1 MIEQSLL
8 NAMLQTGL
16 LAITIPVVLIVA
28 WKMYT
33 KRSLVPFF
41 VGIMVFITFSRMLE
55 MIPHAFFLLSNN
67 PISNAINANAV
78 LYVIYA
84 ALVAA
89 LFEETGRYLAFRFVL
104 TKHPNKET
112 AVTYGIGHGG
122 IECILVLGVTYIQYY
137 AYGQLINSGS
147 MDKMLSAY
155 KDSEQSVNALK
166 QLITNI
172 KGVTQFTCYMADL
185 ERISAIMVQISLSIL
200 VFQAVYVAG
209 RKYMYWI
216 AVILH
221 FLMDVPAALYQKK
234 LLGLLPTEIILFV
247 YAILVLALGIKIYQN
262 LKTGGSP
269 ADEIKKKNQKAFR
282 DIARGNYQSAKEKQ
296 KKDETK

>member
-1 MIEQSLL
+1 MIEQNIL
-8 NAMLQTGL
+8 NAMLQTGV

-33 KRSLVPFF
+33 KRSLVPFW
-41 VGIMVFITFSRMLE
+41 VGIMVFIAFSRMLE
-55 MIPHAFFLLSNN
+55 MIPHSLFLLSSN
-67 PISNAINANAV
+67 PVSKAINGNVV

-84 ALVAA
+84 ATVAA

-137 AYGQLINSGS
+137 AYGQLINNGS

-155 KDSEQSVNALK
+155 KDSSQSVDALN

-172 KGVTQFTCYMADL
+172 KGVTQMTCYMADL
-185 ERISAIMVQISLSIL
+185 ERISAMMVQVALSIL

-209 RKYMYWI
+209 KKYMYWV
-216 AVILH
+216 AVALH
-221 FLMDVPAALYQKK
+221 FLMDVPAALYQKGVLK
-234 LLGLLPTEIILFV
+234 LLPTEIILFV
-247 YAILVLALGIKIYQN
+247 YAALVLALGVKIYQG
-262 LKTGGSP
+262 LKTGGTP
-269 ADEIKKKNQKAFR
+269 ADVQKKKNQKAFSE
-282 DIARGNYQSAKEKQ
+282 IANGNYKSAGAQ
-296 KKDETK
+296 DHKDDH

>member
-1 MIEQSLL
+1 MIEQNIL
-8 NAMLQTGL
+8 NAMLQTGV

-33 KRSLVPFF
+33 KRSLVPFW
-41 VGIMVFITFSRMLE
+41 VGIMVFIAFSRMLE
-55 MIPHAFFLLSNN
+55 MIPHSLFLLSSN
-67 PISNAINANAV
+67 PVSKAINGNVV

-84 ALVAA
+84 ATVAA

-137 AYGQLINSGS
+137 AYGQLINNGS

-155 KDSEQSVNALK
+155 KDSSQSVDALN

-172 KGVTQFTCYMADL
+172 KGVTQMTCYMADL
-185 ERISAIMVQISLSIL
+185 ERISAMMVQVALSIL

-209 RKYMYWI
+209 KKYMYWV
-216 AVILH
+216 AVALH
-221 FLMDVPAALYQKK
+221 FLTDVPAALYQKGVLK
-234 LLGLLPTEIILFV
+234 LLPTEIILFV
-247 YAILVLALGIKIYQN
+247 YAALVLALGVKIYQG
-262 LKTGGSP
+262 LKTGGTP
-269 ADEIKKKNQKAFR
+269 ADVQKKKNQKAFSE
-282 DIARGNYQSAKEKQ
+282 IANGNYKSAGAQ
-296 KKDETK
+296 DHKDDH

>member
-1 MIEQSLL
+1 MIEQNIL

-33 KRSLVPFF
+33 KRSLVPFW
-41 VGIMVFITFSRMLE
+41 VGVMVFIAFSRMLE
-55 MIPHAFFLLSNN
+55 MIPHSLFLLSSN
-67 PISNAINANAV
+67 PVSKEINGNVV

-84 ALVAA
+84 ATVAA

-137 AYGQLINSGS
+137 AYGQLINNGS

-155 KDSEQSVNALK
+155 KDSSQSVDALN

-172 KGVTQFTCYMADL
+172 KGVTQMTCYMADL
-185 ERISAIMVQISLSIL
+185 ERISAMMVQVALSIL

-209 RKYMYWI
+209 KKYMYWV
-216 AVILH
+216 AVALH
-221 FLMDVPAALYQKK
+221 FLMDVPAALYQKGVLK
-234 LLGLLPTEIILFV
+234 LLPTEIILFV
-247 YAILVLALGIKIYQN
+247 YAALVLAFGVKIYQG
-262 LKTGGSP
+262 LKTGGTP
-269 ADEIKKKNQKAFR
+269 ADVQKKKNQKAFSE
-282 DIARGNYQSAKEKQ
+282 IANGNYKSAGAQ
-296 KKDETK
+296 DHKDDH

>member
-1 MIEQSLL
+1 MIEQNIL
-8 NAMLQTGL
+8 NAMLQTGV

-33 KRSLVPFF
+33 KRILVPFW
-41 VGIMVFITFSRMLE
+41 VGIMVFIAFSRMLE
-55 MIPHAFFLLSNN
+55 MIPHSLFLLSSN
-67 PISNAINANAV
+67 PVSKAINGNVV

-84 ALVAA
+84 ATVAA

-122 IECILVLGVTYIQYY
+122 IECVLVLGVTYIQYY

-147 MDKMLSAY
+147 MDKMLSAF
-155 KDSEQSVNALK
+155 KDSSQSVDALN

-172 KGVTQFTCYMADL
+172 KGVTKMTCYMADL
-185 ERISAIMVQISLSIL
+185 ERISAMMVQIALSIL

-209 RKYMYWI
+209 KKYMYWV
-216 AVILH
+216 AVALH
-221 FLMDVPAALYQKK
+221 FLTDVPAALYQKGVLK
-234 LLGLLPTEIILFV
+234 LLPTEIILFV
-247 YAILVLALGIKIYQN
+247 YAALVLALGVKIYQG
-262 LKTGGSP
+262 LKTGGTP
-269 ADEIKKKNQKAFR
+269 ADVQKKKNQKAFSE
-282 DIARGNYQSAKEKQ
+282 IANGNYKSAGAQ
-296 KKDETK
+296 DHKDDH

>member
-1 MIEQSLL
+1 
-8 NAMLQTGL
+8 MLQTGL

-33 KRSLVPFF
+33 KRSLVPFW
-41 VGIMVFITFSRMLE
+41 VGVMVFIAFSRMLE
-55 MIPHAFFLLSNN
+55 MIPHSLFLLSSN
-67 PISNAINANAV
+67 PVSKAINGNVV

-84 ALVAA
+84 ATVAA

-137 AYGQLINSGS
+137 AYGQLINNGS

-155 KDSEQSVNALK
+155 KDSSQSVDALN

-172 KGVTQFTCYMADL
+172 KGVTQMTCYMADL
-185 ERISAIMVQISLSIL
+185 ERISAMMVQVALSIL

-209 RKYMYWI
+209 KKYMYWV
-216 AVILH
+216 AVALH
-221 FLMDVPAALYQKK
+221 FLMDVPAALYQKSVLK
-234 LLGLLPTEIILFV
+234 LLPTEIILFV
-247 YAILVLALGIKIYQN
+247 YAALVLALGVKIYQG
-262 LKTGGSP
+262 LKTGGTP
-269 ADEIKKKNQKAFR
+269 ADVQKKKNQKAFSE
-282 DIARGNYQSAKEKQ
+282 IANGNYKSAGAQ
-296 KKDETK
+296 DHKDDH

>member
-1 MIEQSLL
+1 
-8 NAMLQTGL
+8 MLQTGV

-33 KRSLVPFF
+33 KRSLVPFW
-41 VGIMVFITFSRMLE
+41 VGIMVFIAFSRMLE
-55 MIPHAFFLLSNN
+55 MIPHSLFLLSSN
-67 PISNAINANAV
+67 PVSKAINGNVV

-84 ALVAA
+84 ATVAA

-122 IECILVLGVTYIQYY
+122 IECVLVLGVTYIQYY

-155 KDSEQSVNALK
+155 KDSSQSVDALN

-172 KGVTQFTCYMADL
+172 KVVTKMTCYMADL
-185 ERISAIMVQISLSIL
+185 ERISAMMVQIALSIL

-209 RKYMYWI
+209 KKYMYWV
-216 AVILH
+216 AVALH
-221 FLMDVPAALYQKK
+221 FLTDVPAALYQKGVLK
-234 LLGLLPTEIILFV
+234 LLPTEIILFV
-247 YAILVLALGIKIYQN
+247 YAALVLALGVKIYQG
-262 LKTGGSP
+262 LKTGGTP
-269 ADEIKKKNQKAFR
+269 ADVQKKKNQKAFSE
-282 DIARGNYQSAKEKQ
+282 IANGNYKSAGAQ
-296 KKDETK
+296 DHKDDH

>member
-1 MIEQSLL
+1 
-8 NAMLQTGL
+8 MLQTGL

-33 KRSLVPFF
+33 KRSLVPFW
-41 VGIMVFITFSRMLE
+41 VGVMVFIAFSRMLE
-55 MIPHAFFLLSNN
+55 MIPHSLFLLSSN
-67 PISNAINANAV
+67 PVSKAINGNVV

-84 ALVAA
+84 ATVAA

-137 AYGQLINSGS
+137 AYGQLINNGS

-155 KDSEQSVNALK
+155 QG
-166 QLITNI
+166 QLTVCGCI
-172 KGVTQFTCYMADL
+172 KPADHQYQGGNTETCYMADL
-185 ERISAIMVQISLSIL
+185 ERISAMMVQVALSIL

-209 RKYMYWI
+209 KKYMYWV
-216 AVILH
+216 AVALH
-221 FLMDVPAALYQKK
+221 FLMDVPAALYQKGVLK
-234 LLGLLPTEIILFV
+234 LLPTEIILFV
-247 YAILVLALGIKIYQN
+247 YAALVLAFGVKIYQG
-262 LKTGGSP
+262 LKTGGTP
-269 ADEIKKKNQKAFR
+269 ADVQKKKNQKAFSE
-282 DIARGNYQSAKEKQ
+282 IANGNYKSAGAQ
-296 KKDETK
+296 DHKDDH

>member
-1 MIEQSLL
+1 MIEQNIL
-8 NAMLQTGL
+8 NAMLQTGV

-33 KRSLVPFF
+33 KRSLVPFW
-41 VGIMVFITFSRMLE
+41 VGIMVFIAFSRMLE
-55 MIPHAFFLLSNN
+55 MIPHSLFLLSSN
-67 PISNAINANAV
+67 PVSKAINGNVV

-84 ALVAA
+84 ATVAA

-112 AVTYGIGHGG
+112 AVTYGIGHGA
-122 IECILVLGVTYIQYY
+122 IECVPVLGVTYIQYY

-155 KDSEQSVNALK
+155 KDSSQSVDALN

-172 KGVTQFTCYMADL
+172 KGVTKMTCYMADL
-185 ERISAIMVQISLSIL
+185 ERISAMMVQIALSIL

-209 RKYMYWI
+209 KKYMYWV
-216 AVILH
+216 AVALH
-221 FLMDVPAALYQKK
+221 FLMDVPAALYQKGVLK
-234 LLGLLPTEIILFV
+234 LLPTEIILFV
-247 YAILVLALGIKIYQN
+247 YAALVLALGVKIYQG
-262 LKTGGSP
+262 LKTGGTP
-269 ADEIKKKNQKAFR
+269 ADVQKKKNQKAFSE
-282 DIARGNYQSAKEKQ
+282 IANGNYKSAGAQ
-296 KKDETK
+296 DHKDDH

>member
-1 MIEQSLL
+1 MIEQNIL
-8 NAMLQTGL
+8 NAMLQTGV

-33 KRSLVPFF
+33 KRSLVPFW
-41 VGIMVFITFSRMLE
+41 VGIMVFIAFSRMLE
-55 MIPHAFFLLSNN
+55 MIPHSLFLLSSN
-67 PISNAINANAV
+67 PVSKAINGNVV

-84 ALVAA
+84 ATVAA

-122 IECILVLGVTYIQYY
+122 IECVLVLGVTYIQYY

-155 KDSEQSVNALK
+155 KDSSQSVDALN

-172 KGVTQFTCYMADL
+172 KEVTKMTCYMADL
-185 ERISAIMVQISLSIL
+185 ERISAMMVQIALSIL

-209 RKYMYWI
+209 KKYMYWV
-216 AVILH
+216 AVALH
-221 FLMDVPAALYQKK
+221 FLTDVPAALYQKGVLK
-234 LLGLLPTEIILFV
+234 LLPTEIILFV
-247 YAILVLALGIKIYQN
+247 YAALVLALGVKIYQG
-262 LKTGGSP
+262 LKTGGTP
-269 ADEIKKKNQKAFR
+269 ADVQKKKNQKAFSE
-282 DIARGNYQSAKEKQ
+282 IANGNYKSAGAQ
-296 KKDETK
+296 DHKDDH

>member
-1 MIEQSLL
+1 MIEQNIL
-8 NAMLQTGL
+8 NAMLQTGV

-33 KRSLVPFF
+33 KRSLVPFW
-41 VGIMVFITFSRMLE
+41 VGIMVFIAFSRMLE
-55 MIPHAFFLLSNN
+55 MIPHSLFLLSSN
-67 PISNAINANAV
+67 PVSKAINGNVV

-84 ALVAA
+84 ATVAA

-122 IECILVLGVTYIQYY
+122 IECVLVLGVTYIQYY

-155 KDSEQSVNALK
+155 KDSSQSVDALN

-172 KGVTQFTCYMADL
+172 KGVTKMTCYMADL
-185 ERISAIMVQISLSIL
+185 ERISAMMVQIALSIL

-209 RKYMYWI
+209 KKYMYWV
-216 AVILH
+216 AVALH
-221 FLMDVPAALYQKK
+221 FLTDVPAALYQKGVLK
-234 LLGLLPTEIILFV
+234 LLPTEIILFV
-247 YAILVLALGIKIYQN
+247 YAALVLALGVKIYQG
-262 LKTGGSP
+262 LKTGGTP
-269 ADEIKKKNQKAFR
+269 ADVQKKKNPKAFSE
-282 DIARGNYQSAKEKQ
+282 IANGNYKSAGAQ
-296 KKDETK
+296 DHKDDH

>member
-1 MIEQSLL
+1 MIEQNIL
-8 NAMLQTGL
+8 NAMLQTGV

-33 KRSLVPFF
+33 KRSLVPFW
-41 VGIMVFITFSRMLE
+41 VGIMVFIAFSRMLE
-55 MIPHAFFLLSNN
+55 MIPHSLFLLSSN
-67 PISNAINANAV
+67 PVSKAINGNVV

-84 ALVAA
+84 ATVAA

-122 IECILVLGVTYIQYY
+122 IECVLVLGVTYIQYY

-155 KDSEQSVNALK
+155 KDSSQSVDALN

-172 KGVTQFTCYMADL
+172 KGVTKMTCYMADL
-185 ERISAIMVQISLSIL
+185 ERISAMMVQIALSIL

-209 RKYMYWI
+209 KKYMYWV
-216 AVILH
+216 AVALH
-221 FLMDVPAALYQKK
+221 FLMDVPAALYQKGVLK
-234 LLGLLPTEIILFV
+234 LLPTEIILFV
-247 YAILVLALGIKIYQN
+247 YAALVLALGVKIYQG
-262 LKTGGSP
+262 LKTGGTP
-269 ADEIKKKNQKAFR
+269 ADVQKRKNQKAFSE
-282 DIARGNYQSAKEKQ
+282 IANGNYKSAGAQ
-296 KKDETK
+296 DHKDDH

>member
-1 MIEQSLL
+1 
-8 NAMLQTGL
+8 MLQTGL

-33 KRSLVPFF
+33 KRSLVPFW
-41 VGIMVFITFSRMLE
+41 VGIMVFIAFSRMLE
-55 MIPHAFFLLSNN
+55 MIPHSIFLLSNTPLSRAVN
-67 PISNAINANAV
+67 GNVV

-84 ALVAA
+84 AAVAA

-122 IECILVLGVTYIQYY
+122 IECILVLGVSYIQYY

-155 KDSEQSVNALK
+155 KDSSQSLDALN

-172 KGVTQFTCYMADL
+172 KGVTQMTCYLADL
-185 ERISAIMVQISLSIL
+185 ERISALMVQIALSIL

-209 RKYMYWI
+209 KKYMYWV
-216 AVILH
+216 AVALH
-221 FLMDVPAALYQKK
+221 FLMDVPAALYQKGVLK
-234 LLGLLPTEIILFV
+234 LVPTEIILFV
-247 YAILVLALGIKIYQN
+247 YAVLVLALGVKIYQG
-262 LKTGGSP
+262 LKTGGTP
-269 ADEIKKKNQKAFR
+269 ADVQKKKNKKAFSE
-282 DIARGNYQSAKEKQ
+282 IANGNYKSAGAQDQ
-296 KKDETK
+296 KDDH

>member
-1 MIEQSLL
+1 MIEQNIL

-33 KRSLVPFF
+33 KRSLVPFW
-41 VGIMVFITFSRMLE
+41 VGVMVFIAFSRMLE
-55 MIPHAFFLLSNN
+55 MIPHSLFLLSSN
-67 PISNAINANAV
+67 PVSKAINGNVV

-84 ALVAA
+84 ATVAA

-137 AYGQLINSGS
+137 AYGQLINNGS

-155 KDSEQSVNALK
+155 KDSSQSVDALN
-166 QLITNI
+166 QLIANI
-172 KGVTQFTCYMADL
+172 KGVTQMTCYMADL
-185 ERISAIMVQISLSIL
+185 ERISAMMVQVALSIL

-209 RKYMYWI
+209 KKYMYWV
-216 AVILH
+216 AVALH
-221 FLMDVPAALYQKK
+221 FLMDVPAALYQKGVLK
-234 LLGLLPTEIILFV
+234 LLPTEIILFV
-247 YAILVLALGIKIYQN
+247 YAALVLALGVKIYQG
-262 LKTGGSP
+262 LKTGGTP
-269 ADEIKKKNQKAFR
+269 ADVQKKKNQKAFSE
-282 DIARGNYQSAKEKQ
+282 IANGNYKSAGAQ
-296 KKDETK
+296 DHKDDH

>member
-1 MIEQSLL
+1 MIEQNIL
-8 NAMLQTGL
+8 NAMLQTGV

-33 KRSLVPFF
+33 KRSLVPFW
-41 VGIMVFITFSRMLE
+41 VGIMVFIAFSRMLE
-55 MIPHAFFLLSNN
+55 MIPHSLFLLSSN
-67 PISNAINANAV
+67 PVSKAINGNVV

-84 ALVAA
+84 VTVAA

-122 IECILVLGVTYIQYY
+122 IECVLVLGVTYIQYY

-155 KDSEQSVNALK
+155 KDSSQSVDALN

-172 KGVTQFTCYMADL
+172 KGVTKMTCYMADL
-185 ERISAIMVQISLSIL
+185 ERISAMMVQIALSIL

-209 RKYMYWI
+209 KKYMYWV
-216 AVILH
+216 AVALH
-221 FLMDVPAALYQKK
+221 FLTDVPAALYQKGVLK
-234 LLGLLPTEIILFV
+234 LLPTEIILFV
-247 YAILVLALGIKIYQN
+247 YAALVLALGVKIYQG
-262 LKTGGSP
+262 LKTGGTP
-269 ADEIKKKNQKAFR
+269 ADVQKKKNQKAFSE
-282 DIARGNYQSAKEKQ
+282 IANGNYKSAGAQ
-296 KKDETK
+296 DHKDDH

>member
-1 MIEQSLL
+1 MIEQNIL
-8 NAMLQTGL
+8 NAMLQTGV

-33 KRSLVPFF
+33 KRSLVPFW
-41 VGIMVFITFSRMLE
+41 VGIMVFIAFSRMLE
-55 MIPHAFFLLSNN
+55 MIPHSLFLLSSN
-67 PISNAINANAV
+67 PVSKAINGNVV

-84 ALVAA
+84 ATVAA

-122 IECILVLGVTYIQYY
+122 IECVLVLGVTYIQYY

-155 KDSEQSVNALK
+155 KDSSQSVDALN

-172 KGVTQFTCYMADL
+172 KGVTKMTCYMADL
-185 ERISAIMVQISLSIL
+185 ERISAMMVQIALSIL

-209 RKYMYWI
+209 KKYMYWV
-216 AVILH
+216 AVALH
-221 FLMDVPAALYQKK
+221 FLMDVPAALYQKGVLK
-234 LLGLLPTEIILFV
+234 LLPTEIILFV
-247 YAILVLALGIKIYQN
+247 YAALVLALGVKIYQG
-262 LKTGGSP
+262 LKTGGTP
-269 ADEIKKKNQKAFR
+269 ADVQKRKNHQTPSVMNFPKAK
-282 DIARGNYQSAKEKQ
+282 AHVCL
-296 KKDETK
+296 

>member
-1 MIEQSLL
+1 MIEQNIL

-33 KRSLVPFF
+33 KRSLVPFW
-41 VGIMVFITFSRMLE
+41 VGVMVFIAFSRMLE
-55 MIPHAFFLLSNN
+55 MIPHSLFLLSSN
-67 PISNAINANAV
+67 PVSKAINGNVV

-84 ALVAA
+84 ATVAA

-137 AYGQLINSGS
+137 AYGQLINNGS

-155 KDSEQSVNALK
+155 KDSSQSVDALN

-172 KGVTQFTCYMADL
+172 KGVTQMTCYMADL
-185 ERISAIMVQISLSIL
+185 ERISAMMVQVALSIL

-209 RKYMYWI
+209 KKYMYWV
-216 AVILH
+216 AVALH
-221 FLMDVPAALYQKK
+221 FLMDVPAALYQKGVLK
-234 LLGLLPTEIILFV
+234 LLSTEIILFV
-247 YAILVLALGIKIYQN
+247 YAALVLAFGVKIYQG
-262 LKTGGSP
+262 LKTGGTP
-269 ADEIKKKNQKAFR
+269 ADVQKKKNQKAFSE
-282 DIARGNYQSAKEKQ
+282 IANGNYKSAGAQ
-296 KKDETK
+296 DHKDDH

>member
-1 MIEQSLL
+1 MIEQNIL
-8 NAMLQTGL
+8 NAMLQTGV

-33 KRSLVPFF
+33 KRSLVPFW
-41 VGIMVFITFSRMLE
+41 VGIMVFIAFSRLLE
-55 MIPHAFFLLSNN
+55 MIPHSLFLLSSN
-67 PISNAINANAV
+67 PVSKAINGNVV

-84 ALVAA
+84 ATVAA

-122 IECILVLGVTYIQYY
+122 IECVLVLGVTYIQYY

-155 KDSEQSVNALK
+155 KDSSQSVDALN

-172 KGVTQFTCYMADL
+172 KGVTKMTCYMADL
-185 ERISAIMVQISLSIL
+185 ERISAMMVQIALSIL

-209 RKYMYWI
+209 KKYMYWV
-216 AVILH
+216 AVALH
-221 FLMDVPAALYQKK
+221 FLMDVPAALYQKGVLK
-234 LLGLLPTEIILFV
+234 LLPTEIILFV
-247 YAILVLALGIKIYQN
+247 YAALVLALGVKIYQG
-262 LKTGGSP
+262 LKTGGTP
-269 ADEIKKKNQKAFR
+269 ADVQKKKNQKAFSE
-282 DIARGNYQSAKEKQ
+282 IANGNYKSAGAQ
-296 KKDETK
+296 DHKDDH

>member
-1 MIEQSLL
+1 MIEQNIL

-28 WKMYT
+28 WKLYT
-33 KRSLVPFF
+33 KRSLVPFW
-41 VGIMVFITFSRMLE
+41 VGVMVFIAFSRMLE
-55 MIPHAFFLLSNN
+55 MIPHSLFLLSSN
-67 PISNAINANAV
+67 PVSKAINGNVV

-84 ALVAA
+84 ATVAA

-137 AYGQLINSGS
+137 AYGQLINNGS

-155 KDSEQSVNALK
+155 KDSSQSVDALN

-172 KGVTQFTCYMADL
+172 KGVTQMTCYMADL
-185 ERISAIMVQISLSIL
+185 ERISAMMVQVALSIL

-209 RKYMYWI
+209 KKYMYWV
-216 AVILH
+216 AVALH
-221 FLMDVPAALYQKK
+221 FLMDVPAALYQKSVLK
-234 LLGLLPTEIILFV
+234 LLPTEIILFV
-247 YAILVLALGIKIYQN
+247 YAALVLALGVKIYQG
-262 LKTGGSP
+262 LKTGGTP
-269 ADEIKKKNQKAFR
+269 ADVQKKKNQKAFSE
-282 DIARGNYQSAKEKQ
+282 IANGNYKSAGAQ
-296 KKDETK
+296 DHKDDH

>member
-1 MIEQSLL
+1 MIEQNIL

-33 KRSLVPFF
+33 KRSLVPFW
-41 VGIMVFITFSRMLE
+41 VGVMVFIAFSRMLE
-55 MIPHAFFLLSNN
+55 MIPHSLFLLSSN
-67 PISNAINANAV
+67 PVSKAINGNVV

-84 ALVAA
+84 ATVDA

-137 AYGQLINSGS
+137 AYGQLINNGS

-155 KDSEQSVNALK
+155 KDSSQSVDALN

-172 KGVTQFTCYMADL
+172 KGVTQMTCYMADL
-185 ERISAIMVQISLSIL
+185 ERISAMMVQVALSIL

-209 RKYMYWI
+209 KKYMYWV
-216 AVILH
+216 AVALH
-221 FLMDVPAALYQKK
+221 FLMDVPAALYQKGVLK
-234 LLGLLPTEIILFV
+234 LLPTEIILFV
-247 YAILVLALGIKIYQN
+247 YAALVLALGVKIYQG
-262 LKTGGSP
+262 LKTGGTP
-269 ADEIKKKNQKAFR
+269 ADVQKKKNQKAFSE
-282 DIARGNYQSAKEKQ
+282 IANGNYKSAGAQ
-296 KKDETK
+296 DHKDDH

>member
-1 MIEQSLL
+1 MIEQNIL

-33 KRSLVPFF
+33 KRSLVPFW
-41 VGIMVFITFSRMLE
+41 VGVMVFIAFSRMLE
-55 MIPHAFFLLSNN
+55 MIPHSLFLLSSN
-67 PISNAINANAV
+67 PVSKAINGNVV

-84 ALVAA
+84 ATVAA

-137 AYGQLINSGS
+137 AYGQLINNGS

-155 KDSEQSVNALK
+155 KDSSQSVDALN

-172 KGVTQFTCYMADL
+172 KGVTKMTCYMADL
-185 ERISAIMVQISLSIL
+185 ERISAMMVQIALSIL

-209 RKYMYWI
+209 KKYMYWV
-216 AVILH
+216 AVALH
-221 FLMDVPAALYQKK
+221 FLTDVPAALYQKGVLK
-234 LLGLLPTEIILFV
+234 LLPTEIILFV
-247 YAILVLALGIKIYQN
+247 YAALVLALGVKIYQG
-262 LKTGGSP
+262 LKTGGTP
-269 ADEIKKKNQKAFR
+269 ADVQKKKNQKAFSE
-282 DIARGNYQSAKEKQ
+282 IANGNYKSAGAQ
-296 KKDETK
+296 DHKDDH

>member
-1 MIEQSLL
+1 MIEQNIL

-33 KRSLVPFF
+33 KRSLVPFW
-41 VGIMVFITFSRMLE
+41 VGVMVFIAFSRMLE
-55 MIPHAFFLLSNN
+55 MIPHSLFLLSSN
-67 PISNAINANAV
+67 PVSKAINGNVV

-84 ALVAA
+84 ATVAA

-137 AYGQLINSGS
+137 AYGQLINNGS

-155 KDSEQSVNALK
+155 KDSSQSVDALN

-172 KGVTQFTCYMADL
+172 KGVTQMTCYMADL
-185 ERISAIMVQISLSIL
+185 ERISAMMVQVALSIL

-209 RKYMYWI
+209 KKYMYWV
-216 AVILH
+216 AVALH
-221 FLMDVPAALYQKK
+221 FLMDVPAALYQKGILK
-234 LLGLLPTEIILFV
+234 LLPTEIILFV
-247 YAILVLALGIKIYQN
+247 YAALVLALGVKIYQG
-262 LKTGGSP
+262 LKTGGTP
-269 ADEIKKKNQKAFR
+269 ADVQKKKNQKAFSE
-282 DIARGNYQSAKEKQ
+282 IANGNYKSAGAQ
-296 KKDETK
+296 DHKDDH

>member
-1 MIEQSLL
+1 MIEQNIL

-33 KRSLVPFF
+33 KRSLVPFW
-41 VGIMVFITFSRMLE
+41 VGVMVFIAFSRMLE
-55 MIPHAFFLLSNN
+55 MIPHSLFLLSSN
-67 PISNAINANAV
+67 PVSKAINGNVV

-84 ALVAA
+84 ATVAA

-122 IECILVLGVTYIQYY
+122 IECVLVLGVTYIQYY

-155 KDSEQSVNALK
+155 KDSSQSVYALN

-172 KGVTQFTCYMADL
+172 KGVTKMTCYMADL
-185 ERISAIMVQISLSIL
+185 ERISAMMVQIALSIL

-209 RKYMYWI
+209 KKYMYWV
-216 AVILH
+216 AVALH
-221 FLMDVPAALYQKK
+221 FLTDVPAALYQKGVLK
-234 LLGLLPTEIILFV
+234 LLPTEIILFV
-247 YAILVLALGIKIYQN
+247 YAALVLALGVKIYQG
-262 LKTGGSP
+262 LKTGGTP
-269 ADEIKKKNQKAFR
+269 ADVQKKKNQKAFSE
-282 DIARGNYQSAKEKQ
+282 IANGNYKSAGAQ
-296 KKDETK
+296 DHKDDH

>member
-1 MIEQSLL
+1 MIEQNIL
-8 NAMLQTGL
+8 NAMLQTGV

-33 KRSLVPFF
+33 KRSLVPFW
-41 VGIMVFITFSRMLE
+41 VGIMVFIAFSRMLE
-55 MIPHAFFLLSNN
+55 MIPHSLFLLSSN
-67 PISNAINANAV
+67 PVSKAINGNVV

-84 ALVAA
+84 ATVAA
-89 LFEETGRYLAFRFVL
+89 LFEESGRYLAFRFVL

-122 IECILVLGVTYIQYY
+122 IECVLVLGVTYIQYY

-155 KDSEQSVNALK
+155 KDSSQSVDALN

-172 KGVTQFTCYMADL
+172 KGVTKMTCYMADL
-185 ERISAIMVQISLSIL
+185 ERISAMMVQIALSIL

-209 RKYMYWI
+209 KKYMYWV
-216 AVILH
+216 AVALH
-221 FLMDVPAALYQKK
+221 FLTDVPAALYQKGVLK
-234 LLGLLPTEIILFV
+234 LLPTEIILFV
-247 YAILVLALGIKIYQN
+247 YAALVLALGVKIYQG
-262 LKTGGSP
+262 LKTGGTP
-269 ADEIKKKNQKAFR
+269 ADVQKKKNQKAFSE
-282 DIARGNYQSAKEKQ
+282 IANGNYKSAGAQ
-296 KKDETK
+296 DHKDDH

>member
-1 MIEQSLL
+1 MIEQNIL
-8 NAMLQTGL
+8 NAMLQTGV

-33 KRSLVPFF
+33 KRSLVPFW
-41 VGIMVFITFSRMLE
+41 VGIMVFIAFSRMLE
-55 MIPHAFFLLSNN
+55 MIPHSLFLLSSN
-67 PISNAINANAV
+67 PVSKAINGNVV

-84 ALVAA
+84 ATVAA

-122 IECILVLGVTYIQYY
+122 IECVLVLGVTYIQYY

-155 KDSEQSVNALK
+155 KDSSQSVDALN

-172 KGVTQFTCYMADL
+172 KGVTKMTCYMADL
-185 ERISAIMVQISLSIL
+185 ERISAMMVQIALSIL

-209 RKYMYWI
+209 KKYMYWV
-216 AVILH
+216 AVALH
-221 FLMDVPAALYQKK
+221 FLTDVPAALYQKGVLK
-234 LLGLLPTEIILFV
+234 LLPTETILFV
-247 YAILVLALGIKIYQN
+247 YAALVLALGVKIYQG
-262 LKTGGSP
+262 LKTGGTP
-269 ADEIKKKNQKAFR
+269 ADVQKKKNQKAFSE
-282 DIARGNYQSAKEKQ
+282 IANGNYKSAGAQ
-296 KKDETK
+296 DHKDDH

>member
-1 MIEQSLL
+1 MIEQNIL
-8 NAMLQTGL
+8 NAMLQTGV

-33 KRSLVPFF
+33 KRSLVPFW
-41 VGIMVFITFSRMLE
+41 VGIMVFIAFSRMLE
-55 MIPHAFFLLSNN
+55 MIPHSLFLLSSN
-67 PISNAINANAV
+67 PVSKAINGNVV

-84 ALVAA
+84 ATVAA

-104 TKHPNKET
+104 TKHPNKES

-122 IECILVLGVTYIQYY
+122 IECVLVLGVTYIQYY

-155 KDSEQSVNALK
+155 KDSSQSVDALN

-172 KGVTQFTCYMADL
+172 KGVTKMTCYMADL
-185 ERISAIMVQISLSIL
+185 ERISAMMVQIALSIL

-209 RKYMYWI
+209 KKYMYWV
-216 AVILH
+216 AVALH
-221 FLMDVPAALYQKK
+221 FLMDVPAALYQKGVLK
-234 LLGLLPTEIILFV
+234 LLPTEIILFV
-247 YAILVLALGIKIYQN
+247 YAALVFALGVKIYQG
-262 LKTGGSP
+262 LKTGGTP
-269 ADEIKKKNQKAFR
+269 ADVQKKKNQKAFSE
-282 DIARGNYQSAKEKQ
+282 IANGNYKSAGAQ
-296 KKDETK
+296 DHKDDH

>member
-1 MIEQSLL
+1 MIEQNIL

-33 KRSLVPFF
+33 KRSLVPFW
-41 VGIMVFITFSRMLE
+41 VGVMVFIAFSRMLE
-55 MIPHAFFLLSNN
+55 MIPHSLFLLSSN
-67 PISNAINANAV
+67 PVSKAINGNVV

-84 ALVAA
+84 ATVAA

-137 AYGQLINSGS
+137 AYGQLINNGS

-155 KDSEQSVNALK
+155 KDSSQSVDALN

-172 KGVTQFTCYMADL
+172 KGVTKMTCYMADL
-185 ERISAIMVQISLSIL
+185 ERISAMMVQVALSIL

-209 RKYMYWI
+209 KKYMYWV
-216 AVILH
+216 AVALH
-221 FLMDVPAALYQKK
+221 FLMDVPAALYQKGVLK
-234 LLGLLPTEIILFV
+234 LLPTEIILFV
-247 YAILVLALGIKIYQN
+247 YAALVLAFGVKIYQG
-262 LKTGGSP
+262 LKTGGTP
-269 ADEIKKKNQKAFR
+269 ADVQKKKNQKAFSE
-282 DIARGNYQSAKEKQ
+282 IANGNYKSAGAQ
-296 KKDETK
+296 DHKDDH

>member
-1 MIEQSLL
+1 MIEQNIL
-8 NAMLQTGL
+8 NAMLQTGV

-33 KRSLVPFF
+33 KRSLVPFW
-41 VGIMVFITFSRMLE
+41 VGIMVFIAFSRMLE
-55 MIPHAFFLLSNN
+55 MIPHSLFLLSSN
-67 PISNAINANAV
+67 PVSKAINGNVV

-84 ALVAA
+84 ATVAA

-112 AVTYGIGHGG
+112 AVTYGICHGG
-122 IECILVLGVTYIQYY
+122 IECVLVLGVTYIQYY

-155 KDSEQSVNALK
+155 KDSSQSVDALN

-172 KGVTQFTCYMADL
+172 KGVTKMTCYMADL
-185 ERISAIMVQISLSIL
+185 ERISAMMVQIALSIL

-209 RKYMYWI
+209 KKYMYWV
-216 AVILH
+216 AVALH
-221 FLMDVPAALYQKK
+221 FLTDVPAALYQKGVLK
-234 LLGLLPTEIILFV
+234 LLPTEIILFV
-247 YAILVLALGIKIYQN
+247 YAALVLALGVKIYQG
-262 LKTGGSP
+262 LKTGGTP
-269 ADEIKKKNQKAFR
+269 ADVQKKKNQKAFSE
-282 DIARGNYQSAKEKQ
+282 IANGNYKSAGAQ
-296 KKDETK
+296 DHKDDH

>member
-55 MIPHAFFLLSNN
+55 MIPHSLFLLSSN
-67 PISNAINANAV
+67 PVSKAINGNII
-78 LYVIYA
+78 LYTVYA
-84 ALVAA
+84 ALIAA

-137 AYGQLINSGS
+137 AASHLSCHDRTSGQIHEKAHG
-147 MDKMLSAY
+147 
-155 KDSEQSVNALK
+155 QNACC
-166 QLITNI
+166 I
-172 KGVTQFTCYMADL
+172 
-185 ERISAIMVQISLSIL
+185 
-200 VFQAVYVAG
+200 
-209 RKYMYWI
+209 
-216 AVILH
+216 
-221 FLMDVPAALYQKK
+221 
-234 LLGLLPTEIILFV
+234 
-247 YAILVLALGIKIYQN
+247 
-262 LKTGGSP
+262 
-269 ADEIKKKNQKAFR
+269 
-282 DIARGNYQSAKEKQ
+282 
-296 KKDETK
+296 

>member
-1 MIEQSLL
+1 MIEQNIL
-8 NAMLQTGL
+8 NAVLQTGV

-33 KRSLVPFF
+33 KRSLVPFW
-41 VGIMVFITFSRMLE
+41 VGIMVFIAFSRMLE
-55 MIPHAFFLLSNN
+55 MIPHSLFLLSSN
-67 PISNAINANAV
+67 PVSKAINGNV
-78 LYVIYA
+78 LLYVISA
-84 ALVAA
+84 ATVAA

-122 IECILVLGVTYIQYY
+122 IECVLVLGVTYIQYY

-155 KDSEQSVNALK
+155 KDSSQSVDALN

-172 KGVTQFTCYMADL
+172 KGVTKMTCYMADL
-185 ERISAIMVQISLSIL
+185 ERISAMMVQIALSIL

-209 RKYMYWI
+209 KKYMYWV
-216 AVILH
+216 AVALH
-221 FLMDVPAALYQKK
+221 FLTDVPAALYQKGVLK
-234 LLGLLPTEIILFV
+234 LLPTEIILFV
-247 YAILVLALGIKIYQN
+247 YAALVLALGVKIYQG
-262 LKTGGSP
+262 LKTGGTP
-269 ADEIKKKNQKAFR
+269 ADVQKKKNQKAFSE
-282 DIARGNYQSAKEKQ
+282 IANGNYKSAGAQ
-296 KKDETK
+296 DHKDDH

>member
-1 MIEQSLL
+1 MIEQNIL
-8 NAMLQTGL
+8 NAMLQTGV

-33 KRSLVPFF
+33 KRSLVPFW
-41 VGIMVFITFSRMLE
+41 VGIMVFIAFSRMLE
-55 MIPHAFFLLSNN
+55 MIPHSLFLLSSN
-67 PISNAINANAV
+67 PVSKAINGNVV

-84 ALVAA
+84 ATVAA

-122 IECILVLGVTYIQYY
+122 IECVLVLGVTYIQYY

-155 KDSEQSVNALK
+155 KDSSQSVDALN

-172 KGVTQFTCYMADL
+172 KGVTKMTCYMANL
-185 ERISAIMVQISLSIL
+185 ERISAMMVQIALSIL

-209 RKYMYWI
+209 KKYMYWV
-216 AVILH
+216 AVALH
-221 FLMDVPAALYQKK
+221 FLMDVPAALYQKGVLK
-234 LLGLLPTEIILFV
+234 LLPTEIILFV
-247 YAILVLALGIKIYQN
+247 YAALVLALGVKIYQG
-262 LKTGGSP
+262 LKTGGTP
-269 ADEIKKKNQKAFR
+269 ADVQKKKNQKAFSE
-282 DIARGNYQSAKEKQ
+282 IANGNYKSAGAQ
-296 KKDETK
+296 DHKDDH

>member
-1 MIEQSLL
+1 
-8 NAMLQTGL
+8 MLQTGV

-33 KRSLVPFF
+33 KRSLVPFW
-41 VGIMVFITFSRMLE
+41 VGIMVFIAFSRMLE
-55 MIPHAFFLLSNN
+55 MIPHSLFLLSSN
-67 PISNAINANAV
+67 PVSKAINGNVV

-84 ALVAA
+84 ATVAA

-122 IECILVLGVTYIQYY
+122 IECVLVLGVTYIQYY

-155 KDSEQSVNALK
+155 KDSSQSVDALN

-172 KGVTQFTCYMADL
+172 KGVTKMTCYIADL
-185 ERISAIMVQISLSIL
+185 ERISAMMVQIALSIL

-209 RKYMYWI
+209 KKYMYWV
-216 AVILH
+216 AVALH
-221 FLMDVPAALYQKK
+221 FLMDVPAALYQKGVLK
-234 LLGLLPTEIILFV
+234 LLPTEIILFV
-247 YAILVLALGIKIYQN
+247 YAALVLALGVKIYQG
-262 LKTGGSP
+262 LKTGGTP
-269 ADEIKKKNQKAFR
+269 ADVQKKKNQKAFSE
-282 DIARGNYQSAKEKQ
+282 IANGNYKSAGAQ
-296 KKDETK
+296 DHKDDH

>member
-1 MIEQSLL
+1 MIEQNIL
-8 NAMLQTGL
+8 NAMLQTGV

-33 KRSLVPFF
+33 KRSLVPFW
-41 VGIMVFITFSRMLE
+41 VGVMVFIAFSRMLE
-55 MIPHAFFLLSNN
+55 MIPHSLFLLSSN
-67 PISNAINANAV
+67 PVSKAINGNVV

-84 ALVAA
+84 ATVAA

-137 AYGQLINSGS
+137 AYGQLINNGS

-155 KDSEQSVNALK
+155 KDSSQSVDALN

-172 KGVTQFTCYMADL
+172 KGVTQMTCYMADL
-185 ERISAIMVQISLSIL
+185 ERISAMMVQVALSIL

-209 RKYMYWI
+209 KKYMYWV
-216 AVILH
+216 AVALH
-221 FLMDVPAALYQKK
+221 FLMDVPAALYQKGVLK
-234 LLGLLPTEIILFV
+234 LLPTEIILFV
-247 YAILVLALGIKIYQN
+247 YAALVLAFGVKIYQG
-262 LKTGGSP
+262 LKTGGTP
-269 ADEIKKKNQKAFR
+269 ADVQKKKNQKAFSE
-282 DIARGNYQSAKEKQ
+282 IANGNYKSAGAQ
-296 KKDETK
+296 DHKDDH

>member
-1 MIEQSLL
+1 MIEQNIL
-8 NAMLQTGL
+8 NAMLQTGV

-33 KRSLVPFF
+33 KRSLVPFW
-41 VGIMVFITFSRMLE
+41 VGIMVFIAFSRMLE
-55 MIPHAFFLLSNN
+55 MIPHSLFLLSSN
-67 PISNAINANAV
+67 PVSKAINGNVV

-84 ALVAA
+84 ATVAA

-122 IECILVLGVTYIQYY
+122 IECVLVLGVTYIQYY

-155 KDSEQSVNALK
+155 KDSSQSVDALN

-172 KGVTQFTCYMADL
+172 KGVTKMTCYMADL
-185 ERISAIMVQISLSIL
+185 ERISAMMVQIALSIL

-209 RKYMYWI
+209 KKYMYWV
-216 AVILH
+216 AVALH
-221 FLMDVPAALYQKK
+221 FLTDVPAALYQKGVLK
-234 LLGLLPTEIILFV
+234 LLPTEIILFV
-247 YAILVLALGIKIYQN
+247 YAALVLALGVKIYQG
-262 LKTGGSP
+262 LKTGGTP
-269 ADEIKKKNQKAFR
+269 ADVQKKKNQKAFSE
-282 DIARGNYQSAKEKQ
+282 IANGNYKSSGAQDH
-296 KKDETK
+296 KDDH

>member
-1 MIEQSLL
+1 MIEQNIL
-8 NAMLQTGL
+8 NAMLQTGV

-33 KRSLVPFF
+33 KRSLVPFW
-41 VGIMVFITFSRMLE
+41 VGIMVFIAFSRMLE
-55 MIPHAFFLLSNN
+55 MIPHSLFLLSSN
-67 PISNAINANAV
+67 PVSKAINGNVV

-84 ALVAA
+84 ATVAA

-122 IECILVLGVTYIQYY
+122 IECVLLLGVTYIQSY

-155 KDSEQSVNALK
+155 KDSSQSVDALN

-172 KGVTQFTCYMADL
+172 KGVTKMTCYMADL
-185 ERISAIMVQISLSIL
+185 ERISAMMVQIALSIL

-209 RKYMYWI
+209 KKYMYWV
-216 AVILH
+216 AVALH
-221 FLMDVPAALYQKK
+221 FLTDVPAALYQKGVLK
-234 LLGLLPTEIILFV
+234 LLPTEIILFV
-247 YAILVLALGIKIYQN
+247 YAALVLALGVKIYQG
-262 LKTGGSP
+262 LKTGGTP
-269 ADEIKKKNQKAFR
+269 ADVQKKKNQKAFSE
-282 DIARGNYQSAKEKQ
+282 IANGNYKSAGAQ
-296 KKDETK
+296 DHKDDH

>member
-1 MIEQSLL
+1 MIEQNIL
-8 NAMLQTGL
+8 NAMLQTGV

-33 KRSLVPFF
+33 KRSLVPFW
-41 VGIMVFITFSRMLE
+41 VGVMVFIAFSRMLE
-55 MIPHAFFLLSNN
+55 MIPHSLFLLSSN
-67 PISNAINANAV
+67 PVSKAINGNVV

-84 ALVAA
+84 ATVAA

-122 IECILVLGVTYIQYY
+122 IECVLVLGVTYIQYY

-155 KDSEQSVNALK
+155 KDSSQSVDALN

-172 KGVTQFTCYMADL
+172 KGVTKMTCYMADL
-185 ERISAIMVQISLSIL
+185 ERISAMMVQIALSIL

-209 RKYMYWI
+209 KKYMYWV
-216 AVILH
+216 AVALH
-221 FLMDVPAALYQKK
+221 FLTDVPAALYQKGVLK
-234 LLGLLPTEIILFV
+234 LLPTEIILFV
-247 YAILVLALGIKIYQN
+247 YAALVLALGVKIYQG
-262 LKTGGSP
+262 LKTGGTP
-269 ADEIKKKNQKAFR
+269 ADVQKKKNQKAFSE
-282 DIARGNYQSAKEKQ
+282 IANGNYKSAGAQ
-296 KKDETK
+296 DHKDDH

>member
-1 MIEQSLL
+1 MIEQNIL
-8 NAMLQTGL
+8 NAMLQTGV

-33 KRSLVPFF
+33 KRSLVPFW
-41 VGIMVFITFSRMLE
+41 VGIMVFIAFSRMLE
-55 MIPHAFFLLSNN
+55 MIPHSLFLLSSN
-67 PISNAINANAV
+67 PVSKAINGNVV

-84 ALVAA
+84 ATVAA

-122 IECILVLGVTYIQYY
+122 IECVLVLGVTYIQYY

-155 KDSEQSVNALK
+155 KDSSQSVDALN

-172 KGVTQFTCYMADL
+172 KGVTKMTCYMADL
-185 ERISAIMVQISLSIL
+185 ERISAMMVQIALSIL

-209 RKYMYWI
+209 KKYMYWV
-216 AVILH
+216 AVALH
-221 FLMDVPAALYQKK
+221 FLMDVPAALYQKGVLK
-234 LLGLLPTEIILFV
+234 LLPTEIILFV
-247 YAILVLALGIKIYQN
+247 YAALVFALGVKIYQG
-262 LKTGGSP
+262 LKTGGTP
-269 ADEIKKKNQKAFR
+269 ADVQKKKNQKAFSE
-282 DIARGNYQSAKEKQ
+282 IANGNYKSAGAQ
-296 KKDETK
+296 DHKDDH

>member
-1 MIEQSLL
+1 MIEQNIL
-8 NAMLQTGL
+8 NAMLQTGV

-33 KRSLVPFF
+33 KRSLVPFW
-41 VGIMVFITFSRMLE
+41 VGIMVFIAFSRMLE
-55 MIPHAFFLLSNN
+55 MIPHSLFLLSSN
-67 PISNAINANAV
+67 PVSKAINGNVV

-84 ALVAA
+84 ATVAA

-122 IECILVLGVTYIQYY
+122 IECVLVLGVTYIQYY

-155 KDSEQSVNALK
+155 KDSSQSVDALN

-172 KGVTQFTCYMADL
+172 KGVTKMTCYMADL
-185 ERISAIMVQISLSIL
+185 ERISAMMVQIALSIL

-209 RKYMYWI
+209 KKYMYWV
-216 AVILH
+216 AVALH
-221 FLMDVPAALYQKK
+221 FLTDVPAALYQKGVLK
-234 LLGLLPTEIILFV
+234 LLPTEIILFV
-247 YAILVLALGIKIYQN
+247 YAALVLALGVKIYQG
-262 LKTGGSP
+262 LKTGGTP
-269 ADEIKKKNQKAFR
+269 ADVQKKKNQKAFSE
-282 DIARGNYQSAKEKQ
+282 IANGNYKSVGAQDH
-296 KKDETK
+296 KDDH

>member
-1 MIEQSLL
+1 
-8 NAMLQTGL
+8 MLQTGL

-33 KRSLVPFF
+33 KRSLVPFW
-41 VGIMVFITFSRMLE
+41 VGVMVFIAFSRMLE
-55 MIPHAFFLLSNN
+55 MIPHSLFLLSSN
-67 PISNAINANAV
+67 PVSKAINGNVV

-84 ALVAA
+84 ATVAA

-137 AYGQLINSGS
+137 AYGQLINNGS

-155 KDSEQSVNALK
+155 KDSSQSVDALN

-172 KGVTQFTCYMADL
+172 KGVTQMTCYMADL
-185 ERISAIMVQISLSIL
+185 ERISAMMVQVALSIL

-209 RKYMYWI
+209 KKYMYWV
-216 AVILH
+216 AVALH
-221 FLMDVPAALYQKK
+221 FLMDVPAALYQKGVLK
-234 LLGLLPTEIILFV
+234 LLPTEIILFV
-247 YAILVLALGIKIYQN
+247 YAALVLAFGGKIYQG
-262 LKTGGSP
+262 LKTGGTP
-269 ADEIKKKNQKAFR
+269 ADVQKKKNQKAFSE
-282 DIARGNYQSAKEKQ
+282 IANGNYKSAGAQ
-296 KKDETK
+296 DHKDDH